1 MHSFELFF
9 SLTPFR
15 RHSVRFWPFGGSDM
29 WDWARKISSLPSESL
44 TYWAA
49 SPSVSPEPLSQS
61 LPILVPH
68 SLTRARE
75 DAAANPSGGGSGD
88 GGSRCWRP
96 ALEILAPWSKTVG
109 RSRHAV
115 ERTRREAGLVPG
127 RVSTAPPPS
136 LTSPLLVLML
146 IALVYCATESCLGFI
161 DYVLLV
167 HL

>member
-1 MHSFELFF
+1 MPSLELFF

-29 WDWARKISSLPSESL
+29 WDRTRKIPSLPSGSL

-49 SPSVSPEPLSQS
+49 ISF
-61 LPILVPH
+61 
-68 SLTRARE
+68 SLTRASLSVSPHSRSSLSH
-75 DAAANPSGGGSGD
+75 PSAGERGGGSGD
-88 GGSRCWRP
+88 DSSRCWRP

>member
-1 MHSFELFF
+1 VGPGWKNALLALWITDILGRISF
-9 SLTPFR
+9 
-15 RHSVRFWPFGGSDM
+15 
-29 WDWARKISSLPSESL
+29 
-44 TYWAA
+44 
-49 SPSVSPEPLSQS
+49 
-61 LPILVPH
+61 
-68 SLTRARE
+68 SLTRASLSVSPHSRSSLSPE
-75 DAAANPSGGGSGD
+75 RGRTRRRGGETLAAANPSGGGSGD
-88 GGSRCWRP
+88 GGSWCWQP
-96 ALEILAPWSKTVG
+96 ALETLAPWSKTVG

-115 ERTRREAGLVPG
+115 EWTRREAGLVPG